1 MGQRLLHLLCNI
13 EVIPT
18 DHRPPKPT
26 TMAPGQKLYPRAT
39 VKKIVKAHSK
49 CNVSKNADVLIFL
62 DYALFM
68 QTLVKEAAIDSKQ
81 AGRPRQIQGMNRSSS
96 ICNDNHGHDREK
108 LRLVNDRLGKNVSQA
123 KAQNWLPGRFKNRLQ
138 ATHDAAQAEDT
149 LSSHSLGR
157 RAQHG
162 GQWHDTGLRQRI
174 SQHDALVA

>member
-81 AGRPRQIQGMNRSSS
+81 AGERGISAKS
-96 ICNDNHGHDREK
+96 IK
-108 LRLVNDRLGKNVSQA
+108 KVTA
-123 KAQNWLPGRFKNRLQ
+123 
-138 ATHDAAQAEDT
+138 
-149 LSSHSLGR
+149 
-157 RAQHG
+157 
-162 GQWHDTGLRQRI
+162 
-174 SQHDALVA
+174 DALAKFKG